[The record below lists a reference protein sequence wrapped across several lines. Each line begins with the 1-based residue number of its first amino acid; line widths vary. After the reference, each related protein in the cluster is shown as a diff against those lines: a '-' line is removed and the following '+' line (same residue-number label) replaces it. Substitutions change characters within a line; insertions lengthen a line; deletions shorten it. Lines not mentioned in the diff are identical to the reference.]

1 MTVRNRVLFSF
12 LVWASCGHACK
23 WTDCPDPALPRAT
36 HCTHSQ
42 IKSSVWASIPD
53 VSSAVQVQLI
63 YVADT
68 IENIVMKIYQEK
80 GCSYSHAELLR
91 VLQSGH
97 PGREFTKDEVCRG
110 SHGSD

>member
-1 MTVRNRVLFSF
+1 M
-12 LVWASCGHACK
+12 
-23 WTDCPDPALPRAT
+23 
-36 HCTHSQ
+36 
-42 IKSSVWASIPD
+42 WASIPD

-97 PGREFTKDEVCRG
+97 PGREFTKDEVCRAVMGAIETG
-110 SHGSD
+110 SRKLGAIVPACHWPKE